1 MRKSGTAEDGGR
13 KTSGHVCSWT
23 MSSNSKIIGMNETDL
38 SARIERARKLK
49 KEGFNCSQC
58 VTMAFGDLLDLP
70 ERDLARLS
78 VGFGGGLGG
87 QRQICGAL
95 SGLSV
100 VLGGLR
106 YASVA
111 DKSAVYGEIRRC
123 CSEFSDRNG
132 SCICGELL
140 AMGGKNC
147 MERIEDAVAVLHR
160 HLSGETE

>member
-1 MRKSGTAEDGGR
+1 
-13 KTSGHVCSWT
+13 
-23 MSSNSKIIGMNETDL
+23 
-38 SARIERARKLK
+38 
-49 KEGFNCSQC
+49 
-58 VTMAFGDLLDLP
+58 MAFGDLLDLP
-70 ERDLARLS
+70 ECDLARLS

-111 DKSAVYGEIRRC
+111 DKSAVYAEIRRC
-123 CSEFSDRNG
+123 CSEFSDKNG

-140 AMGGKNC
+140 AMGGKTC
-147 MERIEDAVAVLHR
+147 MERIEDAVTVLHR